1 MTCVAN
7 FPREQCRRQAMLA
20 AYLVA
25 LVLAGCTQGV
35 ADNRSYAPYSP
46 ENNGSMHDSGGVGG
60 GGGGGGM

>member
-7 FPREQCRRQAMLA
+7 FPREQCRRHAMLA

-25 LVLAGCTQGV
+25 LVLASCTQGV

-46 ENNGSMHDSGGVGG
+46 ENNGNMHDSGGAPAGSIPAG
-60 GGGGGGM
+60 